1 MDESQKIERI
11 KQLWIDT
18 FGDSR
23 SYVDM
28 IVDGYYDN
36 NICLNI
42 FEGDQIIS
50 SSLVIPYEFVEHPKE
65 EYSKNIKYVGDY
77 LCGLSTI
84 ATRRGEGLMKRIIS
98 RIEDNSKS
106 NNSDFAFLIPA
117 DDKLRRY
124 YYNLG
129 YRNTSLRTFITLS
142 SVKNT
147 REISGKSERVN
158 IGYDAYDSQDLFNDK
173 IQIISRNI
181 IAENSTVINNLL
193 SEIIPLIQQH
203 ESDLF
208 FMSEEPYITDAS
220 IADKKLSNN
229 SAYNVLRGHDRN
241 LICITHSYKQWRD
254 IIEDL
259 LRDESSIFILRDSDE
274 SILSIVIYTVKNR
287 LYPVYGNGQNIIR
300 NLIYILSENILR
312 KLKNIESNNSIEIVI
327 SNPIEGSI
335 LSELISKNYHF
346 ESYDIL
352 LRNEE
357 YGMAKIFNP
366 RVSPSDIVMSF
377 MFD

>member
-1 MDESQKIERI
+1 M
-11 KQLWIDT
+11 
-18 FGDSR
+18 
-23 SYVDM
+23 
-28 IVDGYYDN
+28 
-36 NICLNI
+36 
-42 FEGDQIIS
+42 
-50 SSLVIPYEFVEHPKE
+50 
-65 EYSKNIKYVGDY
+65 
-77 LCGLSTI
+77 CGLSTI

-173 IQIISRNI
+173 LQIISRNI

-208 FMSEEPYITDAS
+208 FMSEESCITDAS
-220 IADKKLSNN
+220 SAAKNLSNN

-366 RVSPSDIVMSF
+366 RVSPLDIVMSF